1 VSLKTEAEKLD
12 EVVERCRRIETR
24 LTKFME
30 QEGFDT
36 QVARA
41 SWLNNGTVNV
51 PSLAISLK
59 EILLAIP
66 DGHEG
71 AVPVMHKG
79 QRVAVLMLA

>member
-1 VSLKTEAEKLD
+1 MSLKTETEKLD
-12 EVVERCRRIETR
+12 EVVERTRRIETR

-41 SWLNNGTVNV
+41 AWLNNGTVTV

-59 EILLAIP
+59 EILAIIP
-66 DGHEG
+66 EGHEG
-71 AVPVMHKG
+71 AVPIMHKG
-79 QRVAVLMLA
+79 QRVAVLMVT